1 MDKEISERMPTPS
14 DPKSN
19 TQRREANTCIALGA
33 GIGALGAAGVMLS
46 GAVCTACV
54 VVAPG
59 LVAIG
64 AFKRWRIAKDS
75 KAATK
80 QRGP

>member
-1 MDKEISERMPTPS
+1 MPTPS
-14 DPKSN
+14 DPKWN

-33 GIGALGAAGVMLS
+33 GVGALGAAGVMLS

-64 AFKRWRIAKDS
+64 ALKRWRIAKDL

-80 QRGP
+80 QR